1 MVQQSLETCG
11 MYNLLIKRENNVA
24 KSLSGILG
32 LIEPEVAKTLEY
44 IKTQFPNFTE
54 HGIQHSL
61 RIINYIYS
69 IMSEDLKQNI
79 SDVEI
84 FCFIM
89 AAFFHDMGMTLVDVE
104 DKDNQRTNHHLY
116 AYRPIKHFFEKYMQ
130 MLVERRRLEK
140 CIIFVSEAHGRSIE
154 ELYNDND
161 FRKIETIEG
170 QVLRYG
176 LLAILLRLG
185 DLMDLEEQ
193 RVCEFNMHMNLEYYN
208 NPVSLVH
215 NRRHLDD
222 ITYNYSPSKIT
233 VSVLT
238 DGREKY
244 KVWSQWLEYLDEEI
258 MYANTHY
265 LIGEN
270 SDFFRNYKL
279 PEVIKC
285 VKPSENAKFAVEEIR
300 FQVDDT
306 GALWDIITKSVY
318 TNEFDYIR
326 ELIQNAIDATLLK
339 IYLDDKENIEY
350 QSPRSWHCNDKVM
363 IAYSQKEG
371 TLWVEDHGTGM
382 NENELSNYL
391 FKTANSGYKYMKK
404 REFMFPAIAKFG
416 IGFVAC
422 LTKADKIQILT
433 RTQSDNGI
441 NAEIESKSTIAFI
454 EKNIQRAW
462 QGTTVILHVK
472 EKYSFNE
479 LKDYVFTY
487 FGCPS
492 VEIDLVDVDTLNM
505 YADGSTLLDES
516 ECILQIVEHTEQKRN
531 YGINKILPDYK
542 CLMKMMEILS
552 DEAEIDGTI
561 GKVRNMLNNSFY
573 ETDLLE
579 RIKAIVNDTVVN
591 EECMSKIR
599 KEVSSQKKIIDEKF
613 EKYPQFL
620 FHIFRNDIHEIVDYK
635 QLISELDDTFNISR
649 IYKDTISNSGRGDN
663 IYFLKF
669 C

>member
-61 RIINYIYS
+61 RIINYVYS

-116 AYRPIKHFFEKYMQ
+116 AYIPIKHFFEKYMQ

-176 LLAILLRLG
+176 LLAILLRIG

-238 DGREKY
+238 DDREKY

-371 TLWVEDHGTGM
+371 TLWVEDYGTGM

-433 RTQSDNGI
+433 QTQSDNGI

-454 EKNIQRAW
+454 EKNIQRAC

-479 LKDYVFTY
+479 LKNYVFTY

-492 VEIDLVDVDTLNM
+492 VEIDLVDVDTLNI
-505 YADGSTLLDES
+505 YADGSTVLDES
-516 ECILQIVEHTEQKRN
+516 ECILQIVERSRRE
-531 YGINKILPDYK
+531 I
-542 CLMKMMEILS
+542 ME
-552 DEAEIDGTI
+552 
-561 GKVRNMLNNSFY
+561 
-573 ETDLLE
+573 
-579 RIKAIVNDTVVN
+579 
-591 EECMSKIR
+591 
-599 KEVSSQKKIIDEKF
+599 
-613 EKYPQFL
+613 
-620 FHIFRNDIHEIVDYK
+620 
-635 QLISELDDTFNISR
+635 
-649 IYKDTISNSGRGDN
+649 
-663 IYFLKF
+663 
-669 C
+669 

>member
-116 AYRPIKHFFEKYMQ
+116 AYRPIKHFCEKYMQ

-176 LLAILLRLG
+176 LLAILLRIG

-371 TLWVEDHGTGM
+371 TLWVEDH
-382 NENELSNYL
+382 ELSNYL

-531 YGINKILPDYK
+531 YK

>member
-61 RIINYIYS
+61 RIINYVYS

-176 LLAILLRLG
+176 LLAILLRIG

-238 DGREKY
+238 DDREKY

-371 TLWVEDHGTGM
+371 TLWVEDYGTGM

-433 RTQSDNGI
+433 QTQSDNGI

-454 EKNIQRAW
+454 EKNIQRAC

-479 LKDYVFTY
+479 LKNYVFTY

-492 VEIDLVDVDTLNM
+492 VEIDLVDVDTLNI
-505 YADGSTLLDES
+505 YADGSTVLDES

-561 GKVRNMLNNSFY
+561 AKVRNMLNNSFY

-599 KEVSSQKKIIDEKF
+599 KEVSSQKKLLMKNSKSIHNFYFPYLEMTSMKLLII
-613 EKYPQFL
+613 
-620 FHIFRNDIHEIVDYK
+620 
-635 QLISELDDTFNISR
+635 
-649 IYKDTISNSGRGDN
+649 NS
-663 IYFLKF
+663 
-669 C
+669 

>member
-176 LLAILLRLG
+176 LLAILLRIG

-326 ELIQNAIDATLLK
+326 ELIQNPIDATLLK

>member
-176 LLAILLRLG
+176 LLAILLRIG

-318 TNEFDYIR
+318 TNEFYYIR

>member
-54 HGIQHSL
+54 HGMQHSL

-116 AYRPIKHFFEKYMQ
+116 AYRPIKNFFEKYMQ

-176 LLAILLRLG
+176 LLAILLRIG

-238 DGREKY
+238 DDREKY

-371 TLWVEDHGTGM
+371 TLWVEDYGTGM

-472 EKYSFNE
+472 EKYSFDE

-516 ECILQIVEHTEQKRN
+516 ECILQIVEHPEQKRN

-635 QLISELDDTFNISR
+635 QLIWS
-649 IYKDTISNSGRGDN
+649 
-663 IYFLKF
+663 
-669 C
+669 

>member
-1 MVQQSLETCG
+1 MQ
-11 MYNLLIKRENNVA
+11 NL
-24 KSLSGILG
+24 
-32 LIEPEVAKTLEY
+32 
-44 IKTQFPNFTE
+44 
-54 HGIQHSL
+54 
-61 RIINYIYS
+61 
-69 IMSEDLKQNI
+69 
-79 SDVEI
+79 
-84 FCFIM
+84 
-89 AAFFHDMGMTLVDVE
+89 
-104 DKDNQRTNHHLY
+104 
-116 AYRPIKHFFEKYMQ
+116 
-130 MLVERRRLEK
+130 
-140 CIIFVSEAHGRSIE
+140 
-154 ELYNDND
+154 
-161 FRKIETIEG
+161 
-170 QVLRYG
+170 
-176 LLAILLRLG
+176 
-185 DLMDLEEQ
+185 
-193 RVCEFNMHMNLEYYN
+193 
-208 NPVSLVH
+208 
-215 NRRHLDD
+215 
-222 ITYNYSPSKIT
+222 
-233 VSVLT
+233 
-238 DGREKY
+238 
-244 KVWSQWLEYLDEEI
+244 
-258 MYANTHY
+258 
-265 LIGEN
+265 
-270 SDFFRNYKL
+270 
-279 PEVIKC
+279 
-285 VKPSENAKFAVEEIR
+285 
-300 FQVDDT
+300 
-306 GALWDIITKSVY
+306 
-318 TNEFDYIR
+318 
-326 ELIQNAIDATLLK
+326 
-339 IYLDDKENIEY
+339 
-350 QSPRSWHCNDKVM
+350 
-363 IAYSQKEG
+363 
-371 TLWVEDHGTGM
+371 
-382 NENELSNYL
+382 
-391 FKTANSGYKYMKK
+391 
-404 REFMFPAIAKFG
+404 
-416 IGFVAC
+416 
-422 LTKADKIQILT
+422 DKIQILT

>member
-69 IMSEDLKQNI
+69 IMSGDLKQNI

-176 LLAILLRLG
+176 LLAILLRIG

>member
-1 MVQQSLETCG
+1 
-11 MYNLLIKRENNVA
+11 
-24 KSLSGILG
+24 
-32 LIEPEVAKTLEY
+32 
-44 IKTQFPNFTE
+44 
-54 HGIQHSL
+54 
-61 RIINYIYS
+61 
-69 IMSEDLKQNI
+69 
-79 SDVEI
+79 
-84 FCFIM
+84 
-89 AAFFHDMGMTLVDVE
+89 
-104 DKDNQRTNHHLY
+104 
-116 AYRPIKHFFEKYMQ
+116 MQ

-176 LLAILLRLG
+176 LLAILLRIG

-238 DGREKY
+238 DDREKY

-371 TLWVEDHGTGM
+371 TLWVEDYGTGM

-472 EKYSFNE
+472 EKYSFDE

-516 ECILQIVEHTEQKRN
+516 ECILQIVEHPEQKRN

-635 QLISELDDTFNISR
+635 QLILE
-649 IYKDTISNSGRGDN
+649 
-663 IYFLKF
+663 
-669 C
+669 

>member
-54 HGIQHSL
+54 HGMQHSL

-116 AYRPIKHFFEKYMQ
+116 AYRPIKNFFEKYMQ

-176 LLAILLRLG
+176 LLAILLRIG

-238 DGREKY
+238 DDREKY

-371 TLWVEDHGTGM
+371 TLWVEDYGTGM

-472 EKYSFNE
+472 EKYSFDE

-516 ECILQIVEHTEQKRN
+516 ECILQIVEHPEQKRN

-613 EKYPQFL
+613 EK
-620 FHIFRNDIHEIVDYK
+620 
-635 QLISELDDTFNISR
+635 
-649 IYKDTISNSGRGDN
+649 
-663 IYFLKF
+663 
-669 C
+669 

>member
-61 RIINYIYS
+61 RIINYVYS

-176 LLAILLRLG
+176 LLAILLRIG

-238 DGREKY
+238 DDREKY

-371 TLWVEDHGTGM
+371 TLWVEDYGTGM

-433 RTQSDNGI
+433 QTQSDNGI

-454 EKNIQRAW
+454 EKNIQRAC

-479 LKDYVFTY
+479 LKNYVFTY

-492 VEIDLVDVDTLNM
+492 VEIDLVDVDTLNI
-505 YADGSTLLDES
+505 YADGSTVLDES

-561 GKVRNMLNNSFY
+561 AKVRNMLNNSFY

-599 KEVSSQKKIIDEKF
+599 KEVSSQKKIIDKNS
-613 EKYPQFL
+613 KS
-620 FHIFRNDIHEIVDYK
+620 IHNFYFPYLEMTSMK
-635 QLISELDDTFNISR
+635 LLII
-649 IYKDTISNSGRGDN
+649 NS
-663 IYFLKF
+663 
-669 C
+669 

>member
-54 HGIQHSL
+54 HGMQHSL

-116 AYRPIKHFFEKYMQ
+116 AYRPIKNFFEKYMQ

-176 LLAILLRLG
+176 LLAILLRIG

-238 DGREKY
+238 DDREKY

-371 TLWVEDHGTGM
+371 TLWVEDYGTGM

-472 EKYSFNE
+472 EKYSFDE

-516 ECILQIVEHTEQKRN
+516 ECILQIVEHPEQKRN

-579 RIKAIVNDTVVN
+579 RIKAIVNDT
-591 EECMSKIR
+591 E
-599 KEVSSQKKIIDEKF
+599 
-613 EKYPQFL
+613 
-620 FHIFRNDIHEIVDYK
+620 
-635 QLISELDDTFNISR
+635 
-649 IYKDTISNSGRGDN
+649 
-663 IYFLKF
+663 
-669 C
+669 

>member
-54 HGIQHSL
+54 HGMQHSL

-116 AYRPIKHFFEKYMQ
+116 AYRPIKNFFEKYMQ

-176 LLAILLRLG
+176 LLAILLRIG

-238 DGREKY
+238 DDREKY

-371 TLWVEDHGTGM
+371 TLWVEDYGTGM

-472 EKYSFNE
+472 EKYSFDE

-516 ECILQIVEHTEQKRN
+516 ECILQIVEHPEQKRN

-599 KEVSSQKKIIDEKF
+599 KEVSSQKKLLMKNSKSIPNFYFTYLEMTSMKLLII
-613 EKYPQFL
+613 
-620 FHIFRNDIHEIVDYK
+620 
-635 QLISELDDTFNISR
+635 
-649 IYKDTISNSGRGDN
+649 NS
-663 IYFLKF
+663 
-669 C
+669 

>member
-176 LLAILLRLG
+176 LLAILLRIG

-599 KEVSSQKKIIDEKF
+599 KEVSRQKKIIDEKF

>member
-176 LLAILLRLG
+176 LLAILLRIG

-422 LTKADKIQILT
+422 ITKADKIQILT

>member
-54 HGIQHSL
+54 HGMQHSL

-116 AYRPIKHFFEKYMQ
+116 AYRPIKNFFEKYMQ

-176 LLAILLRLG
+176 LLAILLRIG

-238 DGREKY
+238 DDREKY

-339 IYLDDKENIEY
+339 IYLDDKESIEY

-371 TLWVEDHGTGM
+371 TLWVEDYGTGM

-472 EKYSFNE
+472 EKYSFDE

-516 ECILQIVEHTEQKRN
+516 ECILQIVEHPEQKRN

-599 KEVSSQKKIIDEKF
+599 K
-613 EKYPQFL
+613 
-620 FHIFRNDIHEIVDYK
+620 
-635 QLISELDDTFNISR
+635 
-649 IYKDTISNSGRGDN
+649 
-663 IYFLKF
+663 
-669 C
+669 

>member
-61 RIINYIYS
+61 RIINYIYP

-176 LLAILLRLG
+176 LLAILLRIG

-561 GKVRNMLNNSFY
+561 GKERNMLNNSFY

>member
-176 LLAILLRLG
+176 LLAILLRIG

-531 YGINKILPDYK
+531 YGINKILP
-542 CLMKMMEILS
+542 
-552 DEAEIDGTI
+552 A
-561 GKVRNMLNNSFY
+561 
-573 ETDLLE
+573 
-579 RIKAIVNDTVVN
+579 
-591 EECMSKIR
+591 
-599 KEVSSQKKIIDEKF
+599 
-613 EKYPQFL
+613 
-620 FHIFRNDIHEIVDYK
+620 
-635 QLISELDDTFNISR
+635 
-649 IYKDTISNSGRGDN
+649 
-663 IYFLKF
+663 
-669 C
+669 

>member
-176 LLAILLRLG
+176 LLAILLRIG

-238 DGREKY
+238 DDREKY

-371 TLWVEDHGTGM
+371 TLWVEDYGTGM

-492 VEIDLVDVDTLNM
+492 VEIDLVGVDTLNM

-561 GKVRNMLNNSFY
+561 AKVRNMLNNSFY

-613 EKYPQFL
+613 KKYPQFL
-620 FHIFRNDIHEIVDYK
+620 FPIFRNDIHEIVDYK

>member
-1 MVQQSLETCG
+1 
-11 MYNLLIKRENNVA
+11 
-24 KSLSGILG
+24 
-32 LIEPEVAKTLEY
+32 
-44 IKTQFPNFTE
+44 
-54 HGIQHSL
+54 
-61 RIINYIYS
+61 
-69 IMSEDLKQNI
+69 MSEDLKQNI

-176 LLAILLRLG
+176 LFAKLLRIG

>member
-54 HGIQHSL
+54 HGMQHSL

-116 AYRPIKHFFEKYMQ
+116 AYRPIKNFFEKYMQ

-176 LLAILLRLG
+176 LLAILLRIG

-238 DGREKY
+238 DDREKY

-371 TLWVEDHGTGM
+371 TLWVEDYGTGM

-472 EKYSFNE
+472 EKYSFDE

-516 ECILQIVEHTEQKRN
+516 ECILQIVEHPEQKRN

-613 EKYPQFL
+613 TYLEMTSMKL
-620 FHIFRNDIHEIVDYK
+620 
-635 QLISELDDTFNISR
+635 LII
-649 IYKDTISNSGRGDN
+649 NS
-663 IYFLKF
+663 
-669 C
+669 

>member
-32 LIEPEVAKTLEY
+32 LIEPEVDKTLEY

-54 HGIQHSL
+54 HGMQHSL

-116 AYRPIKHFFEKYMQ
+116 AYRPIKNFFEKYMQ

-176 LLAILLRLG
+176 LLAILLRIG

-238 DGREKY
+238 DDREKY

-371 TLWVEDHGTGM
+371 TLWVEDYGTGM

-472 EKYSFNE
+472 EKYSFDE

-516 ECILQIVEHTEQKRN
+516 ECILQIVEHPEQKRN

-542 CLMKMMEILS
+542 CLMKMMEYYRM
-552 DEAEIDGTI
+552 
-561 GKVRNMLNNSFY
+561 K
-573 ETDLLE
+573 
-579 RIKAIVNDTVVN
+579 
-591 EECMSKIR
+591 
-599 KEVSSQKKIIDEKF
+599 QK
-613 EKYPQFL
+613 
-620 FHIFRNDIHEIVDYK
+620 
-635 QLISELDDTFNISR
+635 
-649 IYKDTISNSGRGDN
+649 
-663 IYFLKF
+663 
-669 C
+669 